1 MGEKD
6 TVTKTLESYESVFA
20 DIVNVL
26 LFDGESVISAE
37 DLSPA
42 DKDSQYKVS
51 GAIKSQER
59 DVSKFWKNANINIAF
74 IGIENQVMPDRFMPL
89 RVMNYD
95 GAVYR
100 NQYKE
105 VQGQSDKTCYPVI
118 TLVIYFGKSE
128 WTYGK
133 NLHSCLNIP
142 EALLPFVNDYKMN
155 FYSIKDMQ
163 PEQIQKFKSDFR
175 AIAEFFYALNNGT
188 DYHPSNQVLKY
199 PEETLDMISVFS
211 EDDRF
216 RDEYNANTAN
226 AKGEITMC
234 EIYDKIL
241 MEGEAKGIAK
251 GREEGEAIGL
261 AKGRLSVLAD
271 LVKNGIITI
280 IQAAEQEKM
289 SVEEFSK
296 LTGLAVR

>member
-1 MGEKD
+1 M
-6 TVTKTLESYESVFA
+6 
-20 DIVNVL
+20 
-26 LFDGESVISAE
+26 
-37 DLSPA
+37 DL
-42 DKDSQYKVS
+42 
-51 GAIKSQER
+51 R
-59 DVSKFWKNANINIAF
+59 
-74 IGIENQVMPDRFMPL
+74 
-89 RVMNYD
+89 
-95 GAVYR
+95 
-100 NQYKE
+100 KE
-105 VQGQSDKTCYPVI
+105 PT
-118 TLVIYFGKSE
+118 F
-128 WTYGK
+128 
-133 NLHSCLNIP
+133 
-142 EALLPFVNDYKMN
+142 LPVNDYKMN

-280 IQAAEQEKM
+280 MQAAEQEKM